1 VLSRA
6 KGRIC
11 LTVNRRLA
19 GCVIVEMSITS
30 FENSLTKAVL
40 YLRDAL
46 YGSLN
51 LSSFTWQP
59 CQQIDSL
66 DQKCSRFVHVDQVLD
81 GYVGAYKLDDT
92 HYRLNL
98 IVDPRQTGKGI
109 GSSLLSKIENE
120 VSQAGGQYLQARIFE
135 CMPPSLSFAVNR
147 GFSRVHTMR
156 GMSLRKSDFSFDRWK
171 SLGEK
176 LNKMGFHVTTMKDE
190 AEKGDDPIAGLAELH
205 KLARQGWPSPDP
217 TWQLDGSLEDLKRPF
232 TNLSSP
238 ERFWI
243 MKHKDTYVGFT
254 SATNRTPGTAVHPDV
269 RNRGIAT
276 YLKAHDINQC
286 IKDGKE
292 YFESCTASGSM
303 RRVNEKLGF
312 RLNGLAEVRF
322 VKPLAS

>member
-1 VLSRA
+1 
-6 KGRIC
+6 
-11 LTVNRRLA
+11 
-19 GCVIVEMSITS
+19 MSIAS
-30 FENSLTKAVL
+30 FDNSLTKAVL
-40 YLRDAL
+40 YLRDEVFG
-46 YGSLN
+46 YLN
-51 LSSFTWQP
+51 LSTFTWQP
-59 CQQIDSL
+59 CQQIESL
-66 DQKCSRFVHVDQVLD
+66 DQNCSRFVHVGQFVD
-81 GYVGAYKLDDT
+81 GYVAAYKLDGT

-98 IVDPRQTGKGI
+98 IIDPRQTGSGV
-109 GSSLLSKIENE
+109 GSLLLSKIENE
-120 VSQAGGQYLQARIFE
+120 VRRAGGQYLQARILE
-135 CMPPSLSFAVNR
+135 CMPESLSFAVNR

-156 GMSLRKSDFSFDRWK
+156 GMCLRKSDFSFDRWK

-176 LNKMGFHVTTMKDE
+176 LNKMDFHATTMKEE
-190 AEKGDDPIAGLAELH
+190 AERGDDPIAGLAELY

-217 TWQLDGSLEDLKRPF
+217 TWQPDGSPEDLRRPF
-232 TNLSSP
+232 TNVSSP

-243 MKHKDTYVGFT
+243 MKHKETYVGFT
-254 SATNRTPGTAVHPDV
+254 SATNRTAGTGVHPEV

-322 VKPLAS
+322 VKPIS